1 MQQFGA
7 SFGAAADCE
16 LDEGGADRAAVIGLA
31 IIADGAQIGEVVVAH
46 EVLIGAGEIGVDH
59 AHGDGEWIRLY
70 HVVGVLEVHGM
81 PAVEQLRGEWR
92 NRDCSVDR
100 SVVEGDGVLC
110 EGNDL
115 DLDVVESEP
124 VALEELADLIGRHR
138 ALAVGG
144 DGLTLELPQPGDLA
158 FEVGAQHQV
167 VAERARDAIEHHRDR
182 QILFQRVEIAG
193 GNPSLYE
200 LQLVLRQ
207 KRDRVGGGVEVFGD
221 NLDAML
227 LEVALFHAPQN
238 GGGGNRAHRADFNR
252 DLLRIGR
259 EGGGNDG
266 ERGEQS
272 APKPHAVSPL
282 ARMNALM

>member
-1 MQQFGA
+1 MLTAMVSGCGFTTSSGSLKFTACPPSSSCAVNGGIVIAA
-7 SFGAAADCE
+7 S
-16 LDEGGADRAAVIGLA
+16 
-31 IIADGAQIGEVVVAH
+31 IA
-46 EVLIGAGEIGVDH
+46 L
-59 AHGDGEWIRLY
+59 L
-70 HVVGVLEVHGM
+70 L
-81 PAVEQLRGEWR
+81 LR
-92 NRDCSVDR
+92 
-100 SVVEGDGVLC
+100 

-124 VALEELADLIGRHR
+124 VALEELADLRHR

-158 FEVGAQHQV
+158 FEVGAQHPV

-227 LEVALFHAPQN
+227 LEVALLHAPQN
-238 GGGGNRAHRADFNR
+238 GGGGNRAHRADFYR
-252 DLLRIGR
+252 ELLRIGR

-266 ERGEQS
+266 ERGKQN

-282 ARMNALM
+282 ERINALM